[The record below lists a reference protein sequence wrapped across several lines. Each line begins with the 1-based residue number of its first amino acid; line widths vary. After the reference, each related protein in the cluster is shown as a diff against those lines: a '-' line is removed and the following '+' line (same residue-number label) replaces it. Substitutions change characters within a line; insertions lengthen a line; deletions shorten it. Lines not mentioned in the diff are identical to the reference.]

1 MAQPDQAAMLVL
13 PAEVTMGTAR
23 QVQQDLLAQCRQLLG
38 SEVVRVHAGGLQR
51 FDSSVLAVLLELE
64 RTTGRLQLEQV
75 PQRLESLAQLYG
87 VDALLWP
94 DSAVAAA

>member
-23 QVQQDLLAQCRQLLG
+23 QVQQDLLAQCRQLSG

>member
-1 MAQPDQAAMLVL
+1 MLVL

-23 QVQQDLLAQCRQLLG
+23 QVQQDLLAQCRQLSG

-64 RTTGRLQLEQV
+64 RTTGCLQLEQV

>member
-1 MAQPDQAAMLVL
+1 MLVL

-23 QVQQDLLAQCRQLLG
+23 QVQQDLLAQCRQLSG

>member
-23 QVQQDLLAQCRQLLG
+23 QVQQDLLARCRQLSG

>member
-23 QVQQDLLAQCRQLLG
+23 QVQQDLLAQCRQLSG

-64 RTTGRLQLEQV
+64 RTTGCLQLEQV

>member
-1 MAQPDQAAMLVL
+1 MLVL

>member
-13 PAEVTMGTAR
+13 PAEVIMGTAR
-23 QVQQDLLAQCRQLLG
+23 QVQQDLLAQCRQLSG
-38 SEVVRVHAGGLQR
+38 SAVVRVHAGGLQR

>member
-1 MAQPDQAAMLVL
+1 MLVL

-23 QVQQDLLAQCRQLLG
+23 QVQQDLLAQCRQLSG

-75 PQRLESLAQLYG
+75 PQRLDSLAQLYG